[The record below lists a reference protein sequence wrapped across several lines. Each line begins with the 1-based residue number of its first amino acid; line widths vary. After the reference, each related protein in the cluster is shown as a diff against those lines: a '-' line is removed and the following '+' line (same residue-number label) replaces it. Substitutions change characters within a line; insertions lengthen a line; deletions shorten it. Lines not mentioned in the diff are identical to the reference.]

1 MKTVA
6 YSYDVL
12 PRWVLPATFRV
23 SGLSGSVFALPAATN
38 GPVPGRAVS
47 EVHAVHSR
55 AIGTIGWGP
64 QADDH
69 QLFVLLDQLHY
80 DKQDR
85 PFMHSRSYCIEGLFT
100 FTVLRST

>member
-23 SGLSGSVFALPAATN
+23 SGLTGSVFALLATTN

-55 AIGTIGWGP
+55 AIRWGP
-64 QADDH
+64 QTDDH
-69 QLFVLLDQLHY
+69 QLVVLFDQLHY
-80 DKQDR
+80 DKQDQ
-85 PFMHSRSYCIEGLFT
+85 PFMHSRSYFIEGLFT

>member
-12 PRWVLPATFRV
+12 PWWVLPAAFRPP
-23 SGLSGSVFALPAATN
+23 GLSGSVFALLATTN
-38 GPVPGRAVS
+38 GPVPGASGVRSPRGALPRDRV
-47 EVHAVHSR
+47 
-55 AIGTIGWGP
+55 GP
-64 QADDH
+64 QTDDH
-69 QLFVLLDQLHY
+69 QLVVLLDQLHD

-85 PFMHSRSYCIEGLFT
+85 PFMHSRSYFIEGLFT

>member
-12 PRWVLPATFRV
+12 ARRVLPAAFRPPD
-23 SGLSGSVFALPAATN
+23 LSASVFALLAATN
-38 GPVPGRAVS
+38 GPVPVRAVS

-55 AIGTIGWGP
+55 AIGWGP

-69 QLFVLLDQLHY
+69 QLFILLDQLHY

-85 PFMHSRSYCIEGLFT
+85 PFMHFRSYFIEGLFT

>member
-1 MKTVA
+1 M
-6 YSYDVL
+6 
-12 PRWVLPATFRV
+12 
-23 SGLSGSVFALPAATN
+23 FALLAAAN
-38 GPVPGRAVS
+38 GPVPVRAVY

-55 AIGTIGWGP
+55 AIRWGP

-80 DKQDR
+80 DKQDQL
-85 PFMHSRSYCIEGLFT
+85 FMHSRSYFIEGLFT

>member
-6 YSYDVL
+6 YPYDVL

-55 AIGTIGWGP
+55 AIGWGP
-64 QADDH
+64 QADYH
-69 QLFVLLDQLHY
+69 QLVVLLDQLHY

-85 PFMHSRSYCIEGLFT
+85 PFTHSRSYFIQGLFP

>member
-6 YSYDVL
+6 YSYGVL

-23 SGLSGSVFALPAATN
+23 SGLSGSVFALLTTTN
-38 GPVPGRAVS
+38 GPVPVRALS
-47 EVHAVHSR
+47 EVHAVHSG
-55 AIGTIGWGP
+55 AIGWGP

-85 PFMHSRSYCIEGLFT
+85 PFMHCRSYFIQGLFT